1 MSSTAKVTAS
11 DDRQLDLLFRAL
23 GDRTR
28 RALLARLA
36 GNPASVTELAEPFAI
51 SLPAI
56 SRHIRVLER
65 ANLVARKVDGRV
77 HHCSLDASA
86 LQTVD
91 GWLRH
96 YRRFWAANL
105 DALARYAEGGP
116 GRRRRRAPRGD
127 RR

>member
-1 MSSTAKVTAS
+1 MSSTAQLAAAE
-11 DDRQLDLLFRAL
+11 DRQLDLLFRAL

-36 GNPASVTELAEPFAI
+36 ETPASVTELAEPFAI

-65 ANLVARKVDGRV
+65 AKLVAREVDGRV
-77 HHCSLDASA
+77 HHCSLDAAA

-96 YRRFWAANL
+96 YRRFWTGNL
-105 DALARYAEGGP
+105 DALARYAEEGQ
-116 GRRRRRAPRGD
+116 GRRRR
-127 RR
+127 

>member
-1 MSSTAKVTAS
+1 MPSTARVSAS
-11 DDRQLDLLFRAL
+11 EDRELDLLFRAL

-36 GNPASVTELAEPFAI
+36 ERPASVTELAEPIAI

-65 ANLVARKVDGRV
+65 ARLVARTVEGRV
-77 HHCSLDASA
+77 HHCALDPTA

-91 GWLRH
+91 GWLRN
-96 YRRFWAANL
+96 YRQFWTGNL
-105 DALARYAEGGP
+105 EALARYAEDARP
-116 GRRRRRAPRGD
+116 RRGD